1 MPILGAQFS
10 PRLLSA
16 TLILSLLTT
25 TVRTHAEDHN
35 LEVSEECK
43 LKMVALARTVST
55 AAREIGPFP
64 IGVETTEPESVEHGI
79 MLIDKIFKMLNSSIR
94 PPQPGITWGF
104 KFTGDL
110 VALQF
115 TAQSTAELCA
125 QIEAL
130 PEQPPMGR
138 LMNGA
143 MEGRGGRAAT
153 SFDPI
158 GEGAT
163 TNGDP
168 EPTEYNWQDVAP
180 YFRRAFEAE
189 ISELQE
195 WGTGEGRALWDRCRC
210 SLKEFFDLG
219 GDSGGDPGGTLGESG
234 GLLEQFLK
242 GAGEL
247 SQRAKEFAEYCNGF
261 IPEGLGFN
269 ASGSAIG
276 FYYENDL
283 GTSTC
288 SLNARYT
295 VDIRDLTD
303 QEAEIGFSFHSGP
316 NSSGTWSGSVTA
328 RQDLVTGES
337 NVSFKFTASL

>member
-1 MPILGAQFS
+1 MPTLGAQFS
-10 PRLLSA
+10 PRLLNA

-125 QIEAL
+125 QIEASL
-130 PEQPPMGR
+130 DPSPLRPITGALGR
-138 LMNGA
+138 QAQMS
-143 MEGRGGRAAT
+143 RA
-153 SFDPI
+153 SLDPS
-158 GEGAT
+158 EVENT
-163 TNGDP
+163 TGDP
-168 EPTEYNWQDVAP
+168 EPTEYNWQDAAP
-180 YFRRAFEAE
+180 HFRRAFEAE